1 MAPQYL
7 SPGVYVEEVDK
18 GARPIEGV
26 GTAVAAFVGFA
37 EQGPMNQ
44 ATLVANWTQ
53 YTNVFGGFI
62 AGSYLAHA
70 VYGYFNNGGGS
81 CYVTRLPGDDGA
93 EQAASPKVQA
103 ALPTRGKATIESLT
117 ITAIEAGVGEREITV
132 EVASPSGEEPAEEEF
147 NLVVRKGSTEEVFE
161 NVTLKKGKGVRNVVD
176 VVNKESK
183 LVRVAER
190 ESDLSLAERA
200 PATGSY
206 ALTVP
211 EAKAV
216 AVKPIGSDVI
226 VGNAAERT
234 GIAGL
239 EAADDVTMLCVPE
252 LMALYQRGALS
263 LEGVKAVQQA
273 MIDHCENMKDR
284 FAVLDCPP
292 GMNPQEIRDWRMTQA
307 GYDSKYGAVY
317 YPWIKVANP
326 LGNGEGVLV
335 PPSGHMAGIY
345 ARSDTERGVHKAPAN
360 EIVRG
365 ALGLETQ
372 ITKSEQDSLN
382 PEGINCIRAFPGRG
396 IRVWGARTLSSDAQW
411 RYINVRRLFNFIEES
426 IELGTQW
433 IVFEPNDMDLWARIR
448 RDVSA
453 FLTRVWRDGALF
465 GATPGEAF
473 YVKCDEEINTVEIR
487 DAGQVIIEIGL
498 APVKP
503 AEFVIF
509 RISQWA
515 GGAAVAE

>member
-37 EQGPMNQ
+37 EDGPVNR
-44 ATLVANWTQ
+44 ATLIANWTQ

-62 AGSYLAHA
+62 PGSYLAHA

-81 CYVTRLPGDDGA
+81 CYVTRLPDGEGA
-93 EQAASPKVQA
+93 EEAKPPKAQAS
-103 ALPTRGKATIESLT
+103 LPTRGKATLESLV
-117 ITAIEAGVGEREITV
+117 ITALEPGVAEGEISV
-132 EVASPSGEEPAEEEF
+132 EVTSPGEEAPEDEF
-147 NLVVRKGSTEEVFE
+147 NLIVRMGSTEEVFE
-161 NVTLKKGKGVRNVVD
+161 NVTLKKGKGARNVVD

-190 ESDLSLAERA
+190 ESNLSLPERV
-200 PATGSY
+200 PAAGTYS
-206 ALTVP
+206 LTIP
-211 EAKAV
+211 ETKAV
-216 AVKPIGSDVI
+216 AAKPVSTDLI
-226 VGNAAERT
+226 VGDAAERT
-234 GIAGL
+234 GIAGF
-239 EAADDVTMLCVPE
+239 EAADDVTMVCVPE
-252 LMALYQRGALS
+252 LMALYQRGTLS

-273 MIDHCENMKDR
+273 MLDHCANMKDR
-284 FAVLDCPP
+284 FAILDCPP
-292 GMNPQEIRDWRMTQA
+292 GMSPQEIRDWRMNEA

-326 LGNGEGVLV
+326 LGNGEAVLV
-335 PPSGHMAGIY
+335 PPSGHMAGVY

-365 ALGLETQ
+365 ALGLETH

-396 IRVWGARTLSSDAQW
+396 IRIWGARTLSSDASW
-411 RYINVRRLFNFIEES
+411 RYINVRRLFNFVEES

-448 RDVSA
+448 RDITA

-465 GATPGEAF
+465 GATPAEAF
-473 YVKCDEEINTVEIR
+473 YVKCDEELNTVEIR
-487 DAGQVIIEIGL
+487 DAGQVIIEIGM

-515 GGAAVAE
+515 GGGAVAE